1 MRARILLAL
10 LSASVL
16 AVWALLFV
24 RVGRDPV
31 APRQRPEVSSVGPG
45 EPDARA
51 YAPDSVFRPDVD
63 RPEPVRLPP
72 GALHASFSFGP
83 EDARPF
89 SYFGHAVALDG
100 ETAVVGAPYDDGEGT
115 DAGAAYVFRRGEDG
129 WRQVARLT
137 APEAW
142 DFDRFGFSVA
152 VRQGTVAVGADR
164 RDRGGGLDCGAVYV
178 FRERDGGWRLE
189 SVLQPEDL
197 GAKDALGISVA
208 VDGDAVVA
216 GAPGQNGSG
225 AAYIFSFD
233 GRGWQQQ
240 AKLTAPSSSGYAGFG
255 HAVAISGDAALVGAP
270 TTDEPAVLSGAAY
283 VFRRQGGGWRL
294 EARLASA
301 NAVSLEKFGASVAL
315 DGDLALVGS
324 PRAALGDSTRAGAA
338 FVFQRSGGGWR
349 QTARIQA
356 PSPRSDEEFG
366 RAVALAPGRAIVG
379 SSFGDAAGLNTGV
392 AYLFERQGER
402 WNARGAVFATEPA
415 AVEEFGTSVAVSGSR
430 ALIGAPRQG
439 RHGNAAGAAY
449 VFQSHPST
457 LPSTGGDP

>member
-1 MRARILLAL
+1 MRARIFLAL

-24 RVGRDPV
+24 RAGRDPGSEQ
-31 APRQRPEVSSVGPG
+31 PRREPAASSSG
-45 EPDARA
+45 EPEARA

-72 GALHASFSFGP
+72 GALHASSSFAP

-100 ETAVVGAPYDDGEGT
+100 DTAVVGAPYDDGEGT
-115 DAGAAYVFRRGEDG
+115 DAGAAYVFRRGGDG

-152 VRQGTVAVGADR
+152 VRRGTVAVGADR
-164 RDRGGGLDCGAVYV
+164 RDRGKVLDCGAVYV
-178 FRERDGGWRLE
+178 FRERNGGWGLE

-197 GAKDALGISVA
+197 GSKDGLGISVA
-208 VDGDAVVA
+208 MDGDTIVA

-225 AAYIFSFD
+225 AAYVFSFD
-233 GRGWQQQ
+233 GRGWKKR
-240 AKLTAPSSSGYAGFG
+240 AKLTVPSASGYAGFG
-255 HAVAISGDAALVGAP
+255 HAVALSGDAALVGAP
-270 TTDEPAVLSGAAY
+270 TIDEPAVLSGAAY
-283 VFRRQGGGWRL
+283 VFRRRGTRWLQ

-301 NAVSLEKFGASVAL
+301 NAAPLEKFGASVAL

-324 PRAALGDSTRAGAA
+324 PRAALGDSSRAGAA

-349 QTARIQA
+349 QAARIQA

-366 RAVALAPGRAIVG
+366 RAVALAADRAIVG

-392 AYLFERQGER
+392 AYLFGRQGER
-402 WNARGAVFATEPA
+402 WRARGAVFAAEPV
-415 AVEEFGTSVAVSGSR
+415 AVEEFGTSVAVSGAQ
-430 ALIGAPRQG
+430 ALIGAPRQSG
-439 RHGNAAGAAY
+439 QGNAAGAAY
-449 VFQSHPST
+449 IFQDDPPT
-457 LPSTGGDP
+457 FPSTGGDP